1 MIDPNKLLEADS
13 VAFPDILSDSE
24 RMLAEL
30 HAELAIL
37 VFERRKKLNLTQSA
51 FAGKYG
57 LSQSMIS
64 KIENGEDGISLRAM
78 LEVLSKLGFELKITE
93 PMSTASEKVIAFP
106 SERANKYKSS
116 RSAENMYH
124 VSSYRSSEEYLRE
137 M

>member
-13 VAFPDILSDSE
+13 IAFPDVLSDSD

-51 FAGKYG
+51 FAKKYG

-93 PMSTASEKVIAFP
+93 PMSNVSGNVIAFP
-106 SERANKYKSS
+106 SDRVHKYKGC
-116 RSAENMYH
+116 RSAQNMYH
-124 VSSYRSSEEYLRE
+124 VSSYSSSDEYLKE

>member
-93 PMSTASEKVIAFP
+93 PMSTTSGNIIAFP
-106 SERANKYKSS
+106 SERAIKYKSC
-116 RSAENMYH
+116 RSAQNMYR
-124 VSSYRSSEEYLRE
+124 VSSYSSSEEYLKE